1 MPETKITTETNLK
14 AAFAEL
20 RKTNPLFEL
29 ENRTLVNGIEYNV
42 FKSAPKTLRDLFDV
56 IHLLHGD
63 FPVLLDE
70 GIQLSYLE
78 TMAKAKNLANYLT
91 DRGIKP
97 GDLPS

>member
-20 RKTNPLFEL
+20 RKVNPLFEL
-29 ENRTLVNGIEYNV
+29 ENRKLVNGIEYNV

-63 FPVLLDE
+63 FPVLLDDCSIL
-70 GIQLSYLE
+70 G
-78 TMAKAKNLANYLT
+78 
-91 DRGIKP
+91 
-97 GDLPS
+97 PSIRLHKL